1 MKILKEIIISLL
13 SCFLILLILGLVFYR
28 FIPNN
33 KIVPETIKYQASQE
47 VQSEINSE
55 VDSNSNK
62 IIKTYEITAS
72 DLEKYQVDSKNLIVE
87 FEDVEKEF
95 TTMSEMYNMEVE
107 KIKQLISPES
117 IKADLANQKALDFIK
132 TSVK

>member
-13 SCFLILLILGLVFYR
+13 SCFLILLILGVVFYR
-28 FIPNN
+28 FIPKN

-72 DLEKYQVDSKNLIVE
+72 DLEKYQKNKDYDPGKNNPFAPITDEEDISSTGNGGDTNTSQSNGSTNNSGSLFEKPGSK
-87 FEDVEKEF
+87 
-95 TTMSEMYNMEVE
+95 
-107 KIKQLISPES
+107 
-117 IKADLANQKALDFIK
+117 
-132 TSVK
+132 

>member
-13 SCFLILLILGLVFYR
+13 SCFLILLILGVVFYR

-72 DLEKYQVDSKNLIVE
+72 DLEKYQKNKDSDPGKNNPFAPITDEEDNSSTGNGGDTNTSQSNGSTNNSGSL
-87 FEDVEKEF
+87 FEKPG
-95 TTMSEMYNMEVE
+95 S
-107 KIKQLISPES
+107 K
-117 IKADLANQKALDFIK
+117 
-132 TSVK
+132 

>member
-47 VQSEINSE
+47 VQ
-55 VDSNSNK
+55 
-62 IIKTYEITAS
+62 
-72 DLEKYQVDSKNLIVE
+72 
-87 FEDVEKEF
+87 
-95 TTMSEMYNMEVE
+95 
-107 KIKQLISPES
+107 
-117 IKADLANQKALDFIK
+117 
-132 TSVK
+132 